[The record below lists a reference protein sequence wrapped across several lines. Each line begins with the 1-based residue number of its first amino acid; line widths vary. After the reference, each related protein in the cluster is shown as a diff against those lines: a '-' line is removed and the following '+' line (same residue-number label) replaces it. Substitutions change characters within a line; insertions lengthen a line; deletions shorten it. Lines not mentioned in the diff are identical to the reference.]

1 MKADFDYTPKN
12 PIVGEKMIFTNL
24 SEGAIRIKWNID
36 GNLVGSI
43 DNPSLIP
50 TRAGTIQVA
59 ITAIGSDGGSITEI
73 KTITVV
79 ESETPINDIGGI
91 ECFAYRDVY
100 TVVSKIGGLLGEKP
114 KEDELTAG
122 YIAIF
127 LDVKKAQ
134 VLLDK
139 AKAEDRSFF
148 TVFTPTLEE
157 NKYNSLYREEN
168 D

>member
-12 PIVGEKMIFTNL
+12 PVVGEKITFNNL
-24 SEGAIRIKWNID
+24 SQDEASVSWDIA
-36 GNLVGSI
+36 GNAVGDI
-43 DNPSLIP
+43 DNPTYIPNVEGDFNVTLKAVSSTGASDSL
-50 TRAGTIQVA
+50 
-59 ITAIGSDGGSITEI
+59 I
-73 KTITVV
+73 KTITVTL
-79 ESETPINDIGGI
+79 SETPINDIGGI

-122 YIAIF
+122 YVAIF
-127 LDVKKAQ
+127 LDVDKAQ
-134 VLLDK
+134 ILLDK
-139 AKAEDRSFF
+139 AKAEGRSFF